1 MSIKNINYVVATFI
15 WVRIKTIRL
24 RLSSYENEK
33 RKQKLYLIKIVDYMD
48 CKGDSQHDPD

>member
-1 MSIKNINYVVATFI
+1 MSITNINYVVATFI